1 MANSKKGTVQ
11 VNPPGPKAVVDKK
24 FGGKGALVDKIL
36 ALYDAQEG
44 SRAKLMQTSNTKL
57 ISHLHNTQR
66 AIKEFGSRQ
75 GVITAILAI
84 KYPKGTVPE
93 NEKTKLEAFS
103 PWRLIDLHRQATT
116 ATKK

>member
-11 VNPPGPKAVVDKK
+11 INPPGPKAVVDKK

-36 ALYDAQEG
+36 ALYDAPEG
-44 SRAKLMQTSNTKL
+44 SRSKLLQTSNTKL

-66 AIKEFGSRQ
+66 AVKEFGSRQ
-75 GVITAILAI
+75 GIITAILAI

-93 NEKTKLEAFS
+93 SEKTKLEAYS
-103 PWRLIDLHRQATT
+103 PWRLIDLYRQAKTT
-116 ATKK
+116 TGK